1 MPRNWK
7 AMESTQESLQKMIAR
22 RKRTAN
28 FMSAEM
34 GGDEV
39 YDPQKEVVIKI
50 SEAET
55 STLNRLAKSV
65 NAMYKATQAQ
75 DVEIRE
81 TLLKKKAAL
90 LNELNKRE
98 ETK

>member
-7 AMESTQESLQKMIAR
+7 TVESTQESLQKMIAR

-34 GGDEV
+34 SDDEV

-50 SEAET
+50 SDAET

-81 TLLKKKAAL
+81 TLLKKKTAI
-90 LNELNKRE
+90 LNELTKRKE
-98 ETK
+98 

>member
-7 AMESTQESLQKMIAR
+7 SIESTQESLQKMIAR

-34 GGDEV
+34 GDDEV
-39 YDPQKEVVIKI
+39 YDSQKEIVIKI
-50 SEAET
+50 SEAAT
-55 STLNRLAKSV
+55 STLNRLAKSI

-75 DVEIRE
+75 DIEIRE
-81 TLLKKKAAL
+81 TLLKKKSAIL
-90 LNELNKRE
+90 DELTKRE
-98 ETK
+98 K